1 MIDQC
6 PRCRA
11 ESFDAIELLGVQLE
25 RCRGCRGIWFDP
37 GEFEKVV
44 ESSRSA
50 GAEVEAADAGGS
62 VGRDSYLPLRVRCPG
77 CGRALLGEGPVRF
90 EFIQHF
96 VMTDR
101 CPGCQGVWLDG
112 SELALIS
119 RYIRSED
126 AAIARAAAGQEGAAA
141 PDPVRGASPTDPIPR
156 RRFWRALI
164 GLDAS

>member
-50 GAEVEAADAGGS
+50 GAEVEAADAGG
-62 VGRDSYLPLRVRCPG
+62 
-77 CGRALLGEGPVRF
+77 
-90 EFIQHF
+90 
-96 VMTDR
+96 
-101 CPGCQGVWLDG
+101 
-112 SELALIS
+112 
-119 RYIRSED
+119 
-126 AAIARAAAGQEGAAA
+126 
-141 PDPVRGASPTDPIPR
+141 
-156 RRFWRALI
+156 
-164 GLDAS
+164 